1 MSINKY
7 RVDSILN
14 KYLQLQIEW
23 KKKIDWNN
31 STVALFH
38 RLYKYFACF
47 VLGVCHKYLVRQGD
61 LNILVYSWDQIGN
74 LQLDATV

>member
-7 RVDSILN
+7 RVDSVLN

-38 RLYKYFACF
+38 RLYKDSRGVSQISGTSGGFEHSGLFVGPNRKFA
-47 VLGVCHKYLVRQGD
+47 
-61 LNILVYSWDQIGN
+61 IGCN
-74 LQLDATV
+74 CLIF